1 MKTITKLFQKHSDL
15 LIVLAAVLLYG
26 YFSATVD
33 TTVVPRS
40 EESVSIQRDNIM
52 ESWLFENEKDHCK
65 TSNAVYTLR
74 SNGMPESGMSFV
86 KCNAA
91 KS

>member
-1 MKTITKLFQKHSDL
+1 MKTIVNLFHKHSNFP
-15 LIVLAAVLLYG
+15 IVLAAVLLYG
-26 YFSATVD
+26 YLSSQVD

-40 EESVSIQRDNIM
+40 EESVSIHRANIM
-52 ESWLFENEKDHCK
+52 ENWLFNNGKDQCK
-65 TSNAVYTLR
+65 TGNVIYTLR

-86 KCNAA
+86 KCNTV